1 VRGEDDETIIGRGIE
16 TPVPDSPAPR
26 SRVGQMSTARRK
38 GIVPLLIPVGP
49 VQRSPVGQAF
59 KQFRPYVDP
68 TTYQDPSEAIAQF
81 TIEIPRESIEL
92 TRVIGSG
99 EFGEVCCGRLMAMD
113 TYGNTQQQIIA
124 VKTLLPGRSRKDR
137 DDFLTEATV
146 MGQFEHENVI
156 RLIGVVT
163 KTDTAMIVT
172 EYMLNGSLDKFL
184 RSNADD
190 GRIEVSQLVKMLH
203 GIASGMQYLTEQKYY
218 CHRDLAARNILVD
231 DRLTCKISDFGLT
244 RGMST
249 SVTSPIDKQ
258 FTESDH
264 TKIPIKWTAPEAI
277 SSSNYTAFSDVWSYG
292 VVMWEVFTFGK
303 RAPYDDWSNRR
314 VVEAV
319 NGGHRL
325 PDPFVSPDGLY
336 NLYTQEHSAFL
347 YTLMLNCWNGEAT
360 KRPSFSSIVS
370 QLRNFIAE
378 LECESNNANFGLKR
392 TDGLSLIH

>member
-49 VQRSPVGQAF
+49 VQRSPIVQISR
-59 KQFRPYVDP
+59 QFRPYVDP
-68 TTYQDPSEAIAQF
+68 TTYQDPNEAIAQF
-81 TIEIPRESIEL
+81 TSEIPRDFIEL

-124 VKTLLPGRSRKDR
+124 VKTLLPGKSRKDR
-137 DDFLTEATV
+137 DNFLYEATT

-163 KTDTAMIVT
+163 RTDPAMIVT
-172 EYMLNGSLDKFL
+172 EYMLNGSLDNFL
-184 RSNADD
+184 RSNDS
-190 GRIEVSQLVKMLH
+190 RIEVSQLVKMLH
-203 GIASGMQYLTEQKYY
+203 GIASGMQYLTEQKYF

-249 SVTSPIDKQ
+249 SVTSPVDKQ

-264 TKIPIKWTAPEAI
+264 TRIPIKWTAPEAI
-277 SSSNYTAFSDVWSYG
+277 SSSNYTAYSDVWSYG

-303 RAPYDDWSNRR
+303 RAPYDDWSNRE

-319 NGGHRL
+319 NSGHRL
-325 PDPFVSPDGLY
+325 PDPFISPEGLS
-336 NLYTQEHSAFL
+336 NLYSQEHSAFL
-347 YTLMLNCWNGEAT
+347 YRLMLHCWNEEANQ
-360 KRPSFSSIVS
+360 RPPFSSIVS

-378 LECESNNANFGLKR
+378 LECELNNANFGLKSN
-392 TDGLSLIH
+392 GLSLIH